1 MTSLFEKTYK
11 KKFLNPNQWYPGF
24 LLIIVSACGNKGSN
38 QANETKSIGFSSEY
52 KAPQASYDKPVSKDP
67 NFKILQPAL
76 LDPYWIESLQ
86 MDNAEVDISQMLS
99 KSQNEIKFSFPSEK
113 LDYLPLNIVG
123 WAPANQNM
131 IIASREIFSNLEE
144 ILDIKITEADT
155 VSGLNN
161 FAISQS
167 IQPTTAGFSY
177 FPNNFYE
184 LGSDIFISKG
194 FSDPFSLPNGLT
206 NYDYEVLLHEIGHA
220 LGLKHPFEIDRNN
233 TIILNSHEDSTEF
246 TAMSYDEI
254 LTTFD
259 GMFRPLDLMALTKL
273 YGVNSTFNGGDDV
286 YKFNNNSGIFLIDG
300 NGIDLI
306 DASGSIKHVYIDLR
320 YGSHSYQGD
329 KSSLITSGNQ
339 LTISHGSDI
348 ENIKTGLGNDTV
360 VGNNLPNIISTG
372 LGQDTIFAGNGS
384 DIIYPGQGA
393 DLIDLSDDDNSQDT
407 IVFEINNGGEA
418 VKTVY
423 GFDQDI
429 FGDIIDF
436 KDFNFSHLNILP
448 IVGVKNVPTGY
459 IDGCLARVFGVDLN
473 DTEILETSFKKGGI
487 LENLKLSDDRNALLI
502 TSNSQDTGEVQNLFS
517 LESISG
523 SVNAD
528 HLCKFIGN
536 YLDIDNWSSDNF
548 VI

>member
-1 MTSLFEKTYK
+1 MTNLLKKTYK
-11 KKFLNPNQWYPGF
+11 RIGIYPNQWYPSVY
-24 LLIIVSACGNKGSN
+24 LIIVSSCGNKGSN
-38 QANETKSIGFSSEY
+38 QTNEIKTIGFSSDY
-52 KAPQASYDKPVSKDP
+52 RGPKASYDMPVSKDP

-76 LDPYWIESLQ
+76 LDPYWIVSLE
-86 MDNAEVDISQMLS
+86 MDNAEADINQMLS
-99 KSQNEIKFSFPSEK
+99 ENQNEIKFSFPIEQA
-113 LDYLPLNIVG
+113 DYLPLNIVG
-123 WAPANQNM
+123 WAPASQN
-131 IIASREIFSNLEE
+131 IIMASREIFSKLEA
-144 ILDIKITEADT
+144 ILDIKITEVNT
-155 VSGLNN
+155 TSGLNN

-184 LGSDIFISKG
+184 LGSDIFISKE

-233 TIILNSHEDSTEF
+233 TMILNRHEDSTEF

-259 GMFRPLDLMALTKL
+259 GMFRSLDLMTLTKL
-273 YGVNSTFNGGDDV
+273 YGVNSTFNSGDDV

-306 DASGSIKHVYIDLR
+306 DASDSIEDVYIDLR

-329 KSSLITSGNQ
+329 KSTLITSGKQ
-339 LTISHGSDI
+339 LTISHGSNI

-360 VGNNLPNIISTG
+360 VGNHLPNIISTG

-393 DLIDLSDDDNSQDT
+393 DLIDLSDEDNSQDT
-407 IVFEINNGGEA
+407 IMFETNNGGEA

-429 FGDIIDF
+429 LGDIIDLT
-436 KDFNFSHLNILP
+436 DFNLSNLNILP
-448 IVGVKNVPTGY
+448 IVDVKNVPTGY
-459 IDGCLARVFGVDLN
+459 IDGCLARVFGADLN
-473 DTEILETSFKKGGI
+473 DTEISKTDFTKDGI
-487 LENLKLSDDRNALLI
+487 LENLKLSDQTNAVLI
-502 TSNSQDTGEVQNLFS
+502 TANSQDTGEVQNLYYLGNS
-517 LESISG
+517 SG
-523 SVNAD
+523 SVNVY
-528 HLCKFIGN
+528 HLSKFVGN
-536 YLDIDNWSSDNF
+536 YLDIDNWSADHF
-548 VI
+548 VV

>member
-1 MTSLFEKTYK
+1 MTSLLKKTYK
-11 KKFLNPNQWYPGF
+11 RKFIYPDQWYPSVF
-24 LLIIVSACGNKGSN
+24 LIIVSSCGNKGSK
-38 QANETKSIGFSSEY
+38 QTNEIKVIGFSSDY
-52 KAPQASYDKPVSKDP
+52 KAPKASYDTPVSNDP

-76 LDPYWIESLQ
+76 LDPYWVVSLE
-86 MDNAEVDISQMLS
+86 MDNAEADINQMLS
-99 KSQNEIKFSFPSEK
+99 ENQNEIKFSFPSEQA
-113 LDYLPLNIVG
+113 DYLPLNIVG

-131 IIASREIFSNLEE
+131 IIASREIFSKLEE

-155 VSGLNN
+155 TSGLNN

-167 IQPTTAGFSY
+167 IQATTAGFSY

-184 LGSDIFISKG
+184 LGSDIFISKR
-194 FSDPFSLPNGLT
+194 FSDPFSLTNGLT

-233 TIILNSHEDSTEF
+233 TMILNSHEDSTEF

-259 GMFRPLDLMALTKL
+259 GMFRPLDLMTLTKL
-273 YGVNSTFNGGDDV
+273 YGVNSTYKSGDDV
-286 YKFNNNSGIFLIDG
+286 YKFDHNSGIFLIDG

-306 DASGSIKHVYIDLR
+306 DVSDSIEDVYIDLR

-360 VGNNLPNIISTG
+360 VGNHLSNIISTG
-372 LGQDTIFAGNGS
+372 LGHDTIFAGNGS
-384 DIIYPGQGA
+384 DTIYPGQGA
-393 DLIDLSDDDNSQDT
+393 DSIDLSDEDNSQDT
-407 IVFEINNGGEA
+407 IIFEITNVGEA

-429 FGDIIDF
+429 SGDIIDF
-436 KDFNFSHLNILP
+436 KDFNFLNLHILP
-448 IVGVKNVPTGY
+448 IVDVKNVPTGY
-459 IDGCLARVFGVDLN
+459 IDGCLARVFGADLN
-473 DTEILETSFKKGGI
+473 DIEILETYFTKDGT
-487 LENLKLSDDRNALLI
+487 LENLKISDQSNAFLI
-502 TSNSQDTGEVQNLFS
+502 TANSQDTGEVQNLYYLGNS
-517 LESISG
+517 SG
-523 SVNAD
+523 SINVY
-528 HLCKFIGN
+528 HLSKFVGN

-548 VI
+548 VV